1 MKRRDYSSDV
11 SWRRQIEKGGGK
23 KCWQTIHV
31 CHLVLPRRGLH
42 FLISPS
48 QFFPAISFPPHPP
61 AIVSPLGT
69 EARRC
74 SSEPFLLKARG
85 RRSEEPL
92 VSGFNP
98 RGLEPQGGASRAGL
112 PLRRHVGV
120 FAPRMDA

>member
-1 MKRRDYSSDV
+1 MLADNSCLSP
-11 SWRRQIEKGGGK
+11 G
-23 KCWQTIHV
+23 
-31 CHLVLPRRGLH
+31 
-42 FLISPS
+42 SPS
-48 QFFPAISFPPHPP
+48 QGAAFPYQPLAVFPCNFFPPPHPP

-112 PLRRHVGV
+112 LLRRHVGV